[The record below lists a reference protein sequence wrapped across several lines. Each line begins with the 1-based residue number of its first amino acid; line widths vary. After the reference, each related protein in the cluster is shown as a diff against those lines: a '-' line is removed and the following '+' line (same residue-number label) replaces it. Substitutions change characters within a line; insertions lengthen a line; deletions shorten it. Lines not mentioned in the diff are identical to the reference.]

1 MYSSLSSLRGSE
13 IALKEI
19 ISFLEF
25 KEYNKQ
31 DINTKTITLKNICI
45 SDVQFTY
52 PNVKDSFSTFFNVN
66 IKKGRKVGIVG
77 KSGSTKVPLLIY

>member
-1 MYSSLSSLRGSE
+1 MVLAAQKSLPLAQQLYSSWSSLRGSE

-31 DINTKTITLKNICI
+31 DINTKKPITLKNICI

-52 PNVKDSFSTFFNVN
+52 PNVKDSFQHF
-66 IKKGRKVGIVG
+66 
-77 KSGSTKVPLLIY
+77 LM